1 MNEMSLPAED
11 THRFSILESEQRYS
25 HQKQGKNVNGKVQMN
40 VQQKAEILSKV
51 PLTKN
56 LFSQTF
62 KSITSFRTAAAEG
75 ESKRQLRD

>member
-1 MNEMSLPAED
+1 MSLPAED
-11 THRFSILESEQRYS
+11 THRFSILESDQRYS
-25 HQKQGKNVNGKVQMN
+25 HQKANKNVTGKVQMN

-62 KSITSFRTAAAEG
+62 KSITSFRTAGAEG
-75 ESKRQLRD
+75 ESKR